1 MEAWGTE
8 HRIGARCYGVD
19 GGYPTNDSSIFP
31 RIYTTICQCSEFS
44 VGDRPKI
51 AIYGVAGHP
60 LLYAV
65 AAPQPSSSC
74 LDVVKRSY
82 QMYLAYFGGIW
93 ELGQCYKNIHF
104 ICARCRK
111 LVLSTVRAPHARKH
125 IS

>member
-1 MEAWGTE
+1 MTTYNYYLVSGSWPPKVSSVDAWGTE
-8 HRIGARCYGVD
+8 HRIGARCCGVD

-65 AAPQPSSSC
+65 AAP
-74 LDVVKRSY
+74 
-82 QMYLAYFGGIW
+82 
-93 ELGQCYKNIHF
+93 
-104 ICARCRK
+104 
-111 LVLSTVRAPHARKH
+111 
-125 IS
+125 